1 MRTRPDLSSFAHDL
15 SQRRTGVASSFP
27 ASSSSLSSSLSSTLS
42 PMPRPK
48 SQGSPRSTPRSAA
61 PSANSKKSPGSKTAT
76 RGQSPKPQSAK
87 RAPVAKSSSSVRP
100 GSNRAA
106 PRIGHSP
113 APLHVDPEAPHIDGE
128 ILLRAEQCVAL
139 LQRRLI
145 KPMSRGGPR
154 SDLSLTQYHALSF
167 LAARGQ
173 ASVSELKDILG
184 CAQSTTS
191 VLVDKLARMGL
202 VDKLRDRRDHRLAC
216 VVPLPKGLRMV
227 QRYRKNAERNLLAL
241 RAVLGEPALREVFDA
256 LERALVA
263 TAPLEDPRIAALVD
277 DDDDPVTLPRVA
289 AE

>member
-1 MRTRPDLSSFAHDL
+1 LARNRVIEAAGSKGRRPSKGGTAGSARPAATTTTTTTSMTATATTTLRTARGVHDGE
-15 SQRRTGVASSFP
+15 R
-27 ASSSSLSSSLSSTLS
+27 
-42 PMPRPK
+42 RPK
-48 SQGSPRSTPRSAA
+48 TAMMRDRAA
-61 PSANSKKSPGSKTAT
+61 
-76 RGQSPKPQSAK
+76 RQ
-87 RAPVAKSSSSVRP
+87 
-100 GSNRAA
+100 A
-106 PRIGHSP
+106 PRIGVAP
-113 APLHVDPEAPHIDGE
+113 APLHVDPLAPHVDGE
-128 ILLRAEQCVAL
+128 ALLRAEQCVAL

-154 SDLSLTQYHALSF
+154 SELTLTQYHALSF

-241 RAVLGEPALREVFDA
+241 RAHLGEHAVRDVFEA

-263 TAPLEDPRIAALVD
+263 TAPLEDPRVAATGGD
-277 DDDDPVTLPRVA
+277 DDNDDGAREA

>member
-1 MRTRPDLSSFAHDL
+1 MARNRVIGT
-15 SQRRTGVASSFP
+15 
-27 ASSSSLSSSLSSTLS
+27 
-42 PMPRPK
+42 
-48 SQGSPRSTPRSAA
+48 AA
-61 PSANSKKSPGSKTAT
+61 PRRRVAATSKTSTTAPST
-76 RGQSPKPQSAK
+76 RTARTADGANKKPKPAPPREK
-87 RAPVAKSSSSVRP
+87 TGRAPVRTGLA
-100 GSNRAA
+100 
-106 PRIGHSP
+106 P
-113 APLHVDPEAPHIDGE
+113 APLHVDPHAPNVDGE
-128 ILLRAEQCVAL
+128 ALLRAEQCVAL

-154 SDLSLTQYHALSF
+154 SELTLTQYHALSF

-241 RAVLGEPALREVFDA
+241 RAHLGDHAVRDVFDA

-263 TAPLEDPRIAALVD
+263 TAPLEDPRVAAAAD
-277 DDDDPVTLPRVA
+277 DDNDDGALEA